1 MIGQKKMGRYVT
13 YEQSGVS
20 IDANDQMVRQIY
32 SCVTSTFG
40 PRVIEARNG
49 FAGMFRLDYDE
60 RLFKRNYKSPVLVA
74 CTDGVGSKVQLASKI
89 KKFDTVGIDLV
100 AMSVN
105 DMLVQGAEPLF
116 FLDYLAVHKLEPKTI
131 AELVKGIAAG
141 CRLADCALIGG
152 ETAEMPDTYSKG
164 DFDMAGFAVGIVE
177 RKKIITGKNV
187 RSGDCILGLASS
199 GLHSNG
205 YSLARNICFK
215 KAALE
220 MTDALDELDGTALGD
235 ALLEPTRIYV
245 RPIVKLLSQYKVKR
259 VVHGMAHI
267 TGGGLVGNI
276 PRVLPKDCNA
286 VIKKSSWP
294 RHKIFT
300 FLQKAGPVEEE
311 EMFKVF
317 NMGIGFVQI
326 VAEDFANS
334 IKKKLTKYG
343 EKVYKIGRITTGTGK
358 VILK

>member
-1 MIGQKKMGRYVT
+1 MSKYIS

-20 IDANDQMVRQIY
+20 IDAGDEMVRQIY
-32 SCVTSTFG
+32 CCVASTFG
-40 PRVIEARNG
+40 PRVIEAKNA

-60 RLFKRNYKSPVLVA
+60 RLFKKNYKNPVLVA
-74 CTDGVGSKVQLASKI
+74 CTDGVGSKIKLAGKI

-116 FLDYLAVHKLEPKTI
+116 FLDYLAVHKLEPKII
-131 AELVKGIAAG
+131 AEMVKGIAAG
-141 CRLADCALIGG
+141 CRLADCALISG
-152 ETAEMPDTYSKG
+152 ETAEMPDIYRKG
-164 DFDMAGFAVGIVE
+164 DFDMAGFAVGVVE
-177 RKKIITGKNV
+177 RKKIIEGKNV
-187 RSGDCILGLASS
+187 RKGDYILGLGSS

-205 YSLARNICFK
+205 YSLVRNICFK
-215 KAALE
+215 RAALE
-220 MTDALDELDGTALGD
+220 MSEVLDELDGDVLGD
-235 ALLEPTRIYV
+235 VLLEPTRIYV

-286 VIKKSSWP
+286 VIKKTSWP
-294 RHKIFT
+294 KHKIFT
-300 FLQKAGPVEEE
+300 FLRKAGPVEED
-311 EMFKVF
+311 EMFRVF
-317 NMGIGFVQI
+317 NMGIGFVLI

-334 IKKKLTKYG
+334 IVKKLTRFG
-343 EKVYKIGRITTGTGK
+343 EQVYKIGRITTGTGK
-358 VILK
+358 VVLK

>member
-1 MIGQKKMGRYVT
+1 MSKYIS

-20 IDANDQMVRQIY
+20 IDANDEMVRQIY
-32 SCVTSTFG
+32 SCVASTFG
-40 PRVIEARNG
+40 PRVIESRNG

-60 RLFKRNYKSPVLVA
+60 RLFKKNYKNPVLVA
-74 CTDGVGSKVQLASKI
+74 CTDGVGSKVKLAGKI

-100 AMSVN
+100 AMNVN

-116 FLDYLAVHKLEPKTI
+116 FLDYLAVNKLEPKVIT
-131 AELVKGIAAG
+131 ELVKGVAAG
-141 CRLADCALIGG
+141 CRLADCALIAG
-152 ETAEMPDTYSKG
+152 ETAEMPDTYRKD
-164 DFDMAGFAVGIVE
+164 DFDMAGFAVGVVE
-177 RKKIITGKNV
+177 RKKIITGKNI
-187 RSGDCILGLASS
+187 RPGDYILGLASS

-205 YSLARNICFK
+205 YSLVRNICFK

-220 MTDALDELDGTALGD
+220 MTDTLDELDGAALGD
-235 ALLEPTRIYV
+235 TLLEPTRIYV
-245 RPIVKLLSQYKVKR
+245 RAIVKLLSQYKVKR

-294 RHKIFT
+294 VPKIFT
-300 FLQKAGPVEEE
+300 FLQKTGPVEEE
-311 EMFKVF
+311 EMFRVF
-317 NMGIGFVQI
+317 NMGIGFVLI
-326 VAEDFANS
+326 VSEDFANS
-334 IKKKLTKYG
+334 IAKKLTKYG
-343 EKVYKIGRITTGTGK
+343 EQVHKIGRITTGTGK